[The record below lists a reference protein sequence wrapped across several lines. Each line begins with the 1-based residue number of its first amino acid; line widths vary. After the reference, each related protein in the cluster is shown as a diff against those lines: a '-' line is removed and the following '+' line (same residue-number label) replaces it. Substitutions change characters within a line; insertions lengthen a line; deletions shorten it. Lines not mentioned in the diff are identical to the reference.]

1 MKVSIFVP
9 GPVGN
14 LWELPQESMSDALI
28 EAHHWEH
35 EGKKARI
42 AVMYEA
48 HELAE
53 MGHTIG
59 MAVRN
64 RMYEVEA

>member
-1 MKVSIFVP
+1 MKISLFVP
-9 GPVGN
+9 GPLGN
-14 LWELPQESMSDALI
+14 LWELPQRSMSDALI
-28 EAHHWEH
+28 EAQQWET
-35 EGKKARI
+35 EGKSARI

-53 MGHTIG
+53 MGHTVS

-64 RMYEVEA
+64 RVYEMGA